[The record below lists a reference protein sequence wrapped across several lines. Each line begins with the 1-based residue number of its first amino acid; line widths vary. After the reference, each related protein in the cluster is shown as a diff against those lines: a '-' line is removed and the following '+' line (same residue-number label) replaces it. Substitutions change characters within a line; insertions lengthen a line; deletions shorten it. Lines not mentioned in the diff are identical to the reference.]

1 MGLAIHLAAQVNKS
15 TILAFAYS
23 PQPLLDTASTH
34 EAYLGAICI
43 RFEVFFCI
51 MHVASEF
58 RVGNLNLNRGGRLEV
73 LNQSSV
79 VLQAYLD
86 EQTFYDPPLPCFLAV
101 S

>member
-34 EAYLGAICI
+34 EAYLGALCI
-43 RFEVFFCI
+43 RFDFFFSI
-51 MHVASEF
+51 MHVTSEF
-58 RVGNLNLNRGGRLEV
+58 RVGNLNLKRGRLEV
-73 LNQSSV
+73 FNQSSA

-86 EQTFYDPPLPCFLAV
+86 EHTFYDSPLSCLPPV

>member
-23 PQPLLDTASTH
+23 PQPLIDTASTH

-43 RFEVFFCI
+43 RFDVFFCI

-58 RVGNLNLNRGGRLEV
+58 RVGNLNLNRGGRLV
-73 LNQSSV
+73 ILNQV
-79 VLQAYLD
+79 RWCFRRILD